1 MREITLIGAFGLS
14 GAQIDIIKENIPKK
28 KCEVMNTDCF
38 SANSIMILNLIRKR
52 CRKLFVHPIR

>member
-28 KCEVMNTDCF
+28 KCELMNTDCF
-38 SANSIMILNLIRKR
+38 SDIVACSQHDSCKFNND
-52 CRKLFVHPIR
+52 P